1 MKYNE
6 DTYSNIKLTLSSL
19 IKSNKQLESIIKSM
33 SKPSQSSQ
41 SSDQISKLLPLLN
54 QIEAERLSIKRILT
68 KEDKAFESL
77 TEEEFMKINETF
89 TAFDSKFNDLSA
101 DVYKNIKKIDVFSS
115 NTPSISSNSKQSTG
129 KVQGISSID
138 MNRQGKHHVKVM
150 NKEKITEIKIKLI
163 SLNSNLGNIN
173 SELVSQGEKIN
184 NVNKSVS
191 KCEVEV
197 ESVEE
202 RLKNYN
208 IKEKVYGLVLHLIV
222 VMLFFIILYLVY
234 ERIRMRRM
242 INYESSSVEVK

>member
-1 MKYNE
+1 
-6 DTYSNIKLTLSSL
+6 
-19 IKSNKQLESIIKSM
+19 M

-129 KVQGISSID
+129 KVQGIISSID

-184 NVNKSVS
+184 NVTKSIS

-234 ERIRMRRM
+234 ERIRMRMRRM
-242 INYESSSVEVK
+242 INDESSSVEVK